1 MCNFESISPAVR
13 GKESFVG
20 PDRPEWQDETN
31 SMEVLC
37 ITLSQAEEPSFLWH
51 YGMHPERD
59 RSPSDLEHKQAFE
72 TMFIIPVDDQHG
84 ITSVVYK
91 TAGNR
96 SISNLLEMEP
106 DGSEGPVV

>member
-1 MCNFESISPAVR
+1 MNCKRLREESHNRVR
-13 GKESFVG
+13 DTRE
-20 PDRPEWQDETN
+20 N
-31 SMEVLC
+31 SSLRQQNNTSV
-37 ITLSQAEEPSFLWH
+37 QYAKVK
-51 YGMHPERD
+51 ERD
-59 RSPSDLEHKQAFE
+59 VAFSNRHPQLNGNPSDLEHKQAFE
-72 TMFIIPVDDQHG
+72 SMFIPVDDQHG